1 MVGEEGCSLG
11 QRGAVKES
19 FRNVYIH
26 SALRFVFG
34 IVSGRNLKKNM
45 NQMYEE
51 IVSSS
56 ERRIALC
63 LPGGFSLDIF
73 RR

>member
-1 MVGEEGCSLG
+1 MG

-26 SALRFVFG
+26 SALRFVFR

-45 NQMYEE
+45 NQMYKE

-63 LPGGFSLDIF
+63 LPGDFSLYILG
-73 RR
+73 R

>member
-1 MVGEEGCSLG
+1 VRRAVGLG

-19 FRNVYIH
+19 FRNVYIR
-26 SALRFVFG
+26 SALRFVFR

-63 LPGGFSLDIF
+63 LPGGFSLNIF